1 MVSVQRER
9 SRTLAGR
16 YELHEVLGR
25 GGMGVV
31 YRATDRVLAR
41 TVAVKLLPAVLA
53 EERPE
58 HVTRFER
65 EARAAASLNHPGIVA
80 IYDTG
85 AEEATRFIVME
96 CVNGSSLAA
105 ILRERAPLDPGRAA
119 EIAREIADA
128 LAAAHAAG
136 LVHRDVKPAN
146 VMLDANG
153 NVKVLDFG
161 LAKALDS
168 TALTREAEV
177 LGSAAYMAPEQALGQ
192 RVDERSD
199 VYSLGCLLYAMLSGR
214 APFTGEADVAVLHQH
229 VNADPHPLSHTN
241 PRVSQA
247 LDALVM
253 RMLAKSPDA
262 RPQSAAQVRALLAA
276 TVTEPPATP
285 ATSPT
290 ARSARAQET
299 AVTRVLSAG
308 VRVKHH
314 RRAAAAALPGL
325 ALLLAL
331 VVALSTDRGSPPPAP
346 RRGNAASNRT
356 QTRKTPPAG
365 ASHVSVPTTATHT
378 AASAPAGKP
387 TIAEATGALT
397 SLITQDVESGGIDQP
412 AAQQITNKLTGAL
425 GSYEMGHIMDAQH
438 KLSDLAQM
446 VSKLTDQQR
455 ITPATAAA
463 LDTPLANLSSAL
475 ARSQPVTPSQ
485 QPGPPPGPG
494 EEPPGRNHK
503 PPGQAKN
510 HDAPKGHPQGD

>member
-1 MVSVQRER
+1 MDGTRR
-9 SRTLAGR
+9 RLAGR
-16 YELHEVLGR
+16 YELLEVIGR

-31 YRATDRVLAR
+31 YRATDLVLGR
-41 TVAVKLLPAVLA
+41 GVAVKVLPAEFA
-53 EERPE
+53 DGEPTRIA
-58 HVTRFER
+58 RFER
-65 EARAAASLNHPGIVA
+65 EARLAASLTHPGVVA
-80 IYDTG
+80 VYDSG
-85 AEEATRFIVME
+85 VDEATRFIVME
-96 CVNGSSLAA
+96 CATGRSLAA
-105 ILRERAPLDPGRAA
+105 ILGDHAPLEPAHAA
-119 EIAREIADA
+119 WIAEQVADA

-136 LVHRDVKPAN
+136 LVHRDIKPAN
-146 VMLDANG
+146 VMVTDDG
-153 NVKVLDFG
+153 QVKVLDFG
-161 LAKALDS
+161 IARAIDGTTLTH
-168 TALTREAEV
+168 TASV
-177 LGSAAYMAPEQALGQ
+177 LGSAGYMAPEQALGG
-192 RVDERSD
+192 RADERSD
-199 VYSLGCLLYAMLSGR
+199 IYSLGCLLYAMLSGR